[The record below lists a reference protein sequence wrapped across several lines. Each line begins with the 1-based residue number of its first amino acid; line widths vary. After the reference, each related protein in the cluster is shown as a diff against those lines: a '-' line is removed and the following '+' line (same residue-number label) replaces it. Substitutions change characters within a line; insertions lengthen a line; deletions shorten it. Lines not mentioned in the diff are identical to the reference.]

1 MKLIVVTKPDC
12 PYCEALRQ
20 ELSHFRPR
28 PGVEIAFL
36 RDGRG
41 EAQQLDY
48 YYLPAVFWKGERILH
63 GNVIVRPEVAEHGKA
78 DRPLEEVFRGA
89 LCRMDE

>member
-41 EAQQLDY
+41 EARQLDY

-63 GNVIVRPEVAEHGKA
+63 GKA
-78 DRPLEEVFRGA
+78 DRPLEEVFQGA